1 MMKNRYLTQ
10 FVLAAALLLGS
21 GALNAAQTLAGV
33 IDFSPLF
40 LKDSAGAKLEKAV
53 FTYQG
58 QAYEINLN
66 GLGVGGA
73 SGIEVKVT
81 GEVYGLA
88 SMTDLEDTFV
98 TDLGQAQ
105 GEISSE
111 DLWLYSPRGVSI
123 RLQIDNPEAAIAPG
137 GDAVTVAF
145 PEFDNSGHDALLQ

>member
-1 MMKNRYLTQ
+1 MVKNRYLTH
-10 FVLAAALLLGS
+10 FVLAATLLLGS

-33 IDFSPLF
+33 IAFAPLF

-58 QAYEINLN
+58 QAYQINLN

-81 GEVYGLA
+81 GEVYGLV
-88 SMTDLEDTFV
+88 SVTDLEDTFV
-98 TDLGQAQ
+98 TDLGQDAQ
-105 GEISSE
+105 EEASSE
-111 DLWLYSPRGVSI
+111 DLWLYSARGVGI
-123 RLQIDNPEAAIAPG
+123 RLQIDNPDAAIAPG

-145 PEFDNSGHDALLQ
+145 PQFDASGQ

>member
-1 MMKNRYLTQ
+1 MMKNRYLVQ
-10 FVLAAALLLGS
+10 FVLAATLLLGS
-21 GALNAAQTLAGV
+21 GALNAAQTLSGV
-33 IDFSPLF
+33 IAFAPLY

-53 FTYQG
+53 LTYQN

-66 GLGVGGA
+66 GLGAGGA

-88 SMTDLEDTFV
+88 NVTDLEDTFE

-105 GEISSE
+105 GEVSSE
-111 DLWLYSPRGVSI
+111 DLWLYSARGVSI
-123 RLQIDNPEAAIAPG
+123 RLQIDNPEAAIAQG

-145 PEFDNSGHDALLQ
+145 PEFDTSGHAQFK